1 MLTEQF
7 TDKSTFPVPGWS
19 FERRSVEQLDI
30 TIAMDGMVP
39 TNSTSPTDWGTQMR
53 DFLTDGSVA
62 ALCDELGRLTGVP
75 VWLRDQGGDAIIPV
89 WSDGLEEGA
98 RPGGCAPSVDQTPRG
113 GHPWSFVKEATAR
126 RRAFEQV
133 GVADDGS
140 HETLAVP
147 LRISTGVL
155 GAIVACL
162 PRRILGTGAATE
174 EAVRGQSI
182 RRALLLLASSVCDA
196 CEAQAALKGRVRE
209 LDALYRLSALLTAEG
224 GAEQLLHDA
233 LDLAMEVLR
242 VDAGTIAV
250 FEGGGQDSEAERMPL
265 VRASRG
271 LSKAWLADT
280 GALSA
285 GGELRRR
292 ALAGEIIGVEDL
304 TTDPRI
310 ADHERAAGEGLRS
323 MLSTGLIDRGTP
335 VGVIRLFTRSAR
347 VFTEQEGELLR
358 AISEHLAS
366 GVTTERLRR
375 LRAEDDRI
383 QRQVRLAADVQRR
396 MLPRNVPQMKPFDV
410 AAHYAPSFEL
420 GGDFYDFL
428 ELGGHL
434 GILIGDVVG
443 KGVAAALLMSSVR
456 AAIRAHAQDLY
467 HIDEVLSRTN
477 KALAADTL
485 DNEFATVWYGVVDP
499 QSLRLTYCGAGHDWP
514 LLIRTPRDRPVEDKD
529 VQRLTADGMALGIDP
544 SQKYP
549 KGMFQMERG
558 DVLVAYTDGLHD
570 ATNFEGKRFGGT
582 RLRKALV
589 DLLAA
594 EPGASAARIVDCVIA
609 QVRQH
614 TGLNRR
620 IDDITIVVMRVGT
633 P

>member
-7 TDKSTFPVPGWS
+7 ADKTTPLAPGLPVELRAADEP
-19 FERRSVEQLDI
+19 DI
-30 TIAMDGMVP
+30 TPAMEGP
-39 TNSTSPTDWGTQMR
+39 TTNISDVQAGWGGRMR

-62 ALCDELGRLTGVP
+62 ALCDELARLMGVP
-75 VWLRDQGGDAIIPV
+75 VWLRDQGGEAIIPV
-89 WSDGLEEGA
+89 WSEADGSTHA
-98 RPGGCAPSVDQTPRG
+98 IV
-113 GHPWSFVKEATAR
+113 GHPWSFVREGIAR
-126 RRAFEQV
+126 KRAFEQV
-133 GVADDGS
+133 KLADDGS

-147 LRISTGVL
+147 LRISTGLL
-155 GAIVACL
+155 GAIVTCL
-162 PRRILGTGAATE
+162 PRGMMSSKVDSN
-174 EAVRGQSI
+174 EAMRMQSI
-182 RRALLLLASSVCDA
+182 RRALLLLASSVCDV
-196 CEAQAALKGRVRE
+196 CEAQVALKKRVRE
-209 LDALYRLSALLTAEG
+209 LDTLYRLSSLLTAEG
-224 GAEQLLHDA
+224 GAEDLLHEA
-233 LDLAMEVLR
+233 LDLAMQVLR

-250 FEGGGQDSEAERMPL
+250 FEDSTSQDAGEHIPV
-265 VRASRG
+265 VRAARG
-271 LSKAWLADT
+271 VSPEWLADT

-310 ADHERAAGEGLRS
+310 ADRERASHEGLRA

-335 VGVIRLFTRSAR
+335 VGVIRLFSRAPR

-358 AISEHLAS
+358 AIGEHLAS
-366 GVTTERLRR
+366 GITTSRLRR
-375 LRAEDDRI
+375 LRVEDERI

-396 MLPRNVPQMKPFDV
+396 MLPRSVPQMKPFDV

-420 GGDFYDFL
+420 GGDFYDFM

-456 AAIRAHAQDLY
+456 SSIRAHAQDLY

-477 KALAADTL
+477 KALCADTL

-514 LLIRTPRDRPVEDKD
+514 LLIRMPRDRKVEDKD

-544 SQKYP
+544 MQKYP
-549 KGMFQMERG
+549 KGMFQMEHG

-570 ATNFEGKRFGGT
+570 ATNFDGKRFGGT

-594 EPGASAARIVDCVIA
+594 EPAATASRVVDHVIA

-620 IDDITIVVMRVGT
+620 IDDITVVVMRVGV
-633 P
+633 